1 MDKESNKGG
10 QSEVQG
16 SQEVEVPLVYQIQVS
31 YVAVEDRLM
40 LRVLTK
46 QGEEFT
52 YWVTRRLSNG
62 LITGM
67 YHMLGID
74 RSSLEQGWSKEH
86 AGVPTSQDVQQE
98 IRSMQ
103 LERKQ
108 QNLDHTT
115 QYGEGVERV
124 QPEGISPQLI
134 RRINF
139 QPSPPYTILQI
150 DSGSGSSHRFGF
162 NNELLAGML
171 KGVEGN
177 VKKNGWVEPFSK
189 SGAIEKTSDGP
200 DVDPD
205 RTEEPI

>member
-67 YHMLGID
+67 NPFD
-74 RSSLEQGWSKEH
+74 KRR
-86 AGVPTSQDVQQE
+86 V
-98 IRSMQ
+98 
-103 LERKQ
+103 
-108 QNLDHTT
+108 T
-115 QYGEGVERV
+115 Q
-124 QPEGISPQLI
+124 
-134 RRINF
+134 
-139 QPSPPYTILQI
+139 
-150 DSGSGSSHRFGF
+150 
-162 NNELLAGML
+162 
-171 KGVEGN
+171 
-177 VKKNGWVEPFSK
+177 
-189 SGAIEKTSDGP
+189 
-200 DVDPD
+200 
-205 RTEEPI
+205 